1 MQESLKLSE
10 KYEPLFEILEG
21 DYPHIDTVIITGG
34 RNSQKSF
41 AVGTWS
47 CIASKDYH
55 NNILYTRYTLTSA
68 EDSIIPEFKEKIEIL
83 NVEDYFYTTKDR
95 IVTSDSKI
103 VFKGIKTSAG
113 NQTASLKSL
122 KGFNVFILEE
132 AEEMPSFEDWDKI
145 TKSIRSKDKQN
156 INILILNPTTK
167 EHWIFKEF
175 FEGRG
180 INPGFNGINKNV
192 LYIHSTY
199 LDMDRELI
207 ADNIWNDFEEK
218 RIAYEDWIKL
228 PQDHKDKSALRRD
241 AMYYK
246 HIILG
251 GWLDKAEGVVYTNW
265 EIGDFVDNGNA
276 IYGQDF
282 GFSVDPTT
290 LVKVCIDKSRKV
302 IYVHECFY
310 KPKLTTS
317 EIFELNNRYA
327 GQSLIYGDSAE
338 PRLIE
343 ELRRRGNNIKAVEKG
358 AGSVSASIAL
368 LQDYKLVISPTSV
381 NTIKELN
388 NYVWN
393 DKASKTPVDAWN
405 HSLDALS
412 YATRKE
418 LKSNTTNNLQ
428 QIASIL

>member
-1 MQESLKLSE
+1 MRESLKLSE

-21 DYPHIDTVIITGG
+21 IHPHIDTVIITGG

-95 IVTSDSKI
+95 IVTSNSKI

-218 RIAYEDWIKL
+218 RIAYENWIKL
-228 PQDHKDKSALRRD
+228 PQDHKDKLSLRRD

-251 GWLDKAEGVVYTNW
+251 GWLDKAEGVIYTNW
-265 EIGDFVDNGNA
+265 KLGNFEEVSVPV
-276 IYGQDF
+276 YGMDF
-282 GFSVDPTT
+282 GFSIDPTT
-290 LVKVCIDKSRKV
+290 LVRVCIDKSRKK
-302 IYVHECFY
+302 IFAKECFY

-317 EIFELNNRYA
+317 EIYSLCKAFA
-327 GQSLIYGDSAE
+327 GNSLIYADSAE
-338 PRLIE
+338 PRLID
-343 ELRRRGNNIKAVEKG
+343 ELKTAGLNIKATEKG
-358 AGSVSASIAL
+358 AGSITAGIAA
-368 LQDYKLVISPTSV
+368 LQDYELVIDPESI
-381 NTIKELN
+381 NLIKELN
-388 NYVWN
+388 NYAWS
-393 DKASKTPVDAWN
+393 DKKSSTPIDAYN
-405 HSLDALS
+405 HLLDSLR
-412 YATRKE
+412 YAVFPE
-418 LKSNTTNNLQ
+418 LKPKTEHFFF
-428 QIASIL
+428 

>member
-1 MQESLKLSE
+1 MINLHP
-10 KYEPLFEILEG
+10 KYQILFKSNTR
-21 DYPHIDTVIITGG
+21 YTVITGG
-34 RNSQKSF
+34 RGSSKSF
-41 AVGTWS
+41 SVGTFLS
-47 CIASKDYH
+47 LLSFESDEK
-55 NNILYTRYTLTSA
+55 ILFTRKTMTSA
-68 EDSIIPEFKEKIEIL
+68 HLSVIPEFKDKIERLKKEDLFEVNKTEITNKLSGSQIL
-83 NVEDYFYTTKDR
+83 FRGLQSSSGDN
-95 IVTSDSKI
+95 
-103 VFKGIKTSAG
+103 
-113 NQTASLKSL
+113 TANLKSL
-122 KGFNVFILEE
+122 QGVTCWVLDE
-132 AEEMPSFEDWDKI
+132 AEELTDEDVFNRIDLSVRHL
-145 TKSIRSKDKQN
+145 TKQN
-156 INILILNPTTK
+156 RVILILNPTTK
-167 EHWIFKEF
+167 ESWLYKRF
-175 FEGRG
+175 FEQAGV
-180 INPGFNGINKNV
+180 NPGFNGIKGNV
-192 LYIHSTY
+192 TYIHTDY
-199 LDMDRELI
+199 R
-207 ADNIWNDFEEK
+207 DNIQYLPADFVDQIETLK
-218 RIAYEDWIKL
+218 VTN
-228 PQDHKDKSALRRD
+228 PQK
-241 AMYYK
+241 YK
-246 HIILG
+246 HVILG